1 MKKMKIKIISIIIA
15 LCVLIA
21 IVSGF
26 QLKKPA
32 GENKSTLGDRL
43 IGTLITTE
51 SLNTFDME
59 EYLNENIGN
68 IVKDKNHTVNIEDK
82 QNYMGKIYARQVV
95 KEDTTKDGEKITHK
109 EYVFDDIDGYWI
121 FDAKIPSTE
130 TEESYTCLCSEG
142 GLSNIQSKVH
152 HTDNGIEEIE
162 LTADIYYSYEKWGT
176 VFYMNPVY
184 QESDGDIYCV
194 EGMGHSVT
202 GDKGSVGSDAKG
214 SQTLTDKITVNED
227 GEETT
232 YQSKIT
238 VNYIPV
244 CVPYKTS
251 FVFMNED
258 NKAISASEFDTHKIP
273 SEIRVPKGTE
283 YVIVLQKSDEGNE
296 TDVVGKGTEYAEF
309 LFEENQGICSL
320 GSVNLIW

>member
-1 MKKMKIKIISIIIA
+1 MKKMKIKVISIVIA
-15 LCVLIA
+15 LCILVAVL
-21 IVSGF
+21 SGF
-26 QLKKPA
+26 QLKKSE
-32 GENKSTLGDRL
+32 GGNGSTLGDRL

-59 EYLNENIGN
+59 KYLNENIGE
-68 IVKDKNHTVNIEDK
+68 IIKDKNSVVSPEES
-82 QNYMGKIYARQVV
+82 QNYNNKIYARMIT
-95 KEDTTKDGEKITHK
+95 KETETEDGETVSHK
-109 EYVFDDIDGYWI
+109 EYVFDDINGYWI

-152 HTDNGIEEIE
+152 HTDNGVEEIE

-184 QESDGDIYCV
+184 QEADGDIYCV
-194 EGMGHSVT
+194 EGMGHSVN
-202 GDKGSVGSDAKG
+202 GDKSSVGSDAKG
-214 SQTLTDKITVNED
+214 SQTLTDKITVNEN
-227 GEETT
+227 GEETV

-244 CVPYKTS
+244 YVPYKTS

-258 NKAISASEFDTHKIP
+258 NKAISASEFDTHQVP
-273 SEIRVPKGTE
+273 YELNVPKGTE
-283 YVIVLQKSDEGNE
+283 YVLVLQKSDEGNE
-296 TDVVGKGTEYAEF
+296 TDIVGKGTEYAEF